1 MGDGF
6 GGAVSILWILA
17 VAYVVGL
24 AQNAGYGLMLAR
36 DRHRLFAKIAILESV
51 ANVGLSI
58 LLAPRL
64 GIIGVALGTAIP
76 MLVVKVFVQ
85 PLYVSRVAGVS
96 LAENLRAMLIPASV
110 ATGMTV
116 VGMSA
121 GLLPFLASRS
131 LFVLIG
137 TGVAT
142 GVAYVALVY
151 ALARKMPYMP
161 ELDLVRR
168 LLNVGVRQTESTT

>member
-1 MGDGF
+1 
-6 GGAVSILWILA
+6 
-17 VAYVVGL
+17 
-24 AQNAGYGLMLAR
+24 
-36 DRHRLFAKIAILESV
+36 
-51 ANVGLSI
+51 
-58 LLAPRL
+58 
-64 GIIGVALGTAIP
+64 
-76 MLVVKVFVQ
+76 
-85 PLYVSRVAGVS
+85 
-96 LAENLRAMLIPASV
+96 
-110 ATGMTV
+110 
-116 VGMSA
+116 MSA